1 MAGKVLQLKNI
12 ATPDQLASQITNSWW
27 QWDNDKRVIKDR
39 WREVRQYVYATDT
52 TQTTNSQLPWKNKT
66 TIPKL
71 CQIADNLEANYMAS
85 MFPKRKW
92 LIWEADNEN
101 DQDKDKTDA
110 IRNYM
115 SWCIDQQ
122 MYKEEVQKLCNDY
135 IHYGNCFSTVE
146 WSDQRVQLTDKVQAG
161 YVGPRFKRISPLDIC
176 FDITSATFADTP
188 KIVRSLVS
196 LGEAEE
202 ILQRMSNTDD
212 EKAVAQSI
220 VTRMR
225 ELRLTVSQFTGTL
238 QTEEQYAVDGF
249 SNFQSYLLSGMVEL
263 LYFYGDLYDYET
275 GNLLKNYQIVV
286 LDRLQ
291 IGYKKPNPSY
301 FGKAPIYHSGWRKRQ
316 DNLWSMGPLEN
327 LVGMQ
332 YRLDHVEN
340 MKSDLFDLTAFPP
353 IKRKG
358 YVEDYVWGPMAEIVV
373 GDDGDVE
380 LMTPNSNIMQ
390 FTQEIQSYLN
400 MMEQMA
406 GAPQEAMGIRSPG
419 EKTAYEVQT
428 LENSRG
434 RIFQNKISQFE
445 EEQIEPGLNAMLELA
460 RRMMSQT
467 VVRIIDDEFKI
478 NVFQTLTPEDIT
490 GSGRIKPVAARHFAE
505 KAEMIQNLTQFFSSQ
520 LGKIVA
526 PHTSGVKLAAMAENL
541 LELGDWDIFQPN
553 IAATEQADFAKIQNS
568 NNEDVQTAAMT
579 PAGIAHGDT
588 SGPPPGGPVAPQ

>member
-27 QWDNDKRVIKDR
+27 QWNTDKEVIKER
-39 WREVRQYVYATDT
+39 WKEVREYLYATDT
-52 TQTTNSQLPWKNKT
+52 KSTTNAQLPWKNTT

-71 CQIADNLEANYMAS
+71 CQISDNLSANYMAS

-92 LIWEADNEN
+92 LIWEADNQA

-110 IRNYM
+110 IRDYM
-115 SWCIDQQ
+115 SWTIDQP
-122 MYKEEVQKLCNDY
+122 MYKEEVQKLCDDY
-135 IHYGNCFSTVE
+135 LQYGNCFSTVE
-146 WSDQRVQLTDKVQAG
+146 WADQRVQLQDKVQAG

-176 FDITSATFADTP
+176 FDPTAPTFVDTP
-188 KIVRSLVS
+188 KIVRSLIS
-196 LGEAEE
+196 MGEAKETIE
-202 ILQRMSNTDD
+202 RMSTTED
-212 EKAVAQSI
+212 EKAVAQS
-220 VTRMR
+220 VLDKMR

-238 QTEEQYAVDGF
+238 ETDDLYRMDGF
-249 SNFQSYLLSGMVEL
+249 GSYKDYLMSGYVEL
-263 LYFYGDLYDYET
+263 LYFYGDIYDLET
-275 GNLLKNYQIVV
+275 GDLLKNYQIVI
-286 LDRLQ
+286 LDRMHV
-291 IGYKKPNPSY
+291 GFKKPNPSY

-316 DNLWSMGPLEN
+316 DNLWCMGPLEN

-340 MKSDLFDLTAFPP
+340 MKADLFDLTAFPP

-358 YVEDYVWGPMAEIVV
+358 YVEDYVWGPMSEIVV

-380 LMTPNSNIMQ
+380 MMTPPANIMQ
-390 FTQEIQSYLN
+390 FSQEINAYMTL
-400 MMEQMA
+400 MEQMA

-434 RIFQNKISQFE
+434 RIFQAKISQFE

-460 RRMMSQT
+460 RRMMDST
-467 VVRIIDDEFKI
+467 VVRVIDDEFKI
-478 NVFQTLTPEDIT
+478 NVFRTLTPDDIT

-505 KAEMIQNLTQFFSSQ
+505 KAEMIQNLTQFFGSQ

-568 NNEDVQTAAMT
+568 NTEDVQAAAMT

-588 SGPPPGGPVAPQ
+588 PMPQGPPNAVG